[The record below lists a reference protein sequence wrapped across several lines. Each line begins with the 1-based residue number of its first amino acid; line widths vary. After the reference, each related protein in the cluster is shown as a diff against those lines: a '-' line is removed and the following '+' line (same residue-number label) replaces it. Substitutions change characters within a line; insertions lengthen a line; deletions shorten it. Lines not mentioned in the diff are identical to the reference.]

1 MVVISDMRTFQD
13 PDYYKKHGNYHRK
26 VVVACVVWIVLG
38 IAVQGI
44 IIMRTYDRHTV
55 SMMSMDPATKRN
67 SQLLTE
73 AREKA
78 RKWGSFEEQRE
89 EMARR
94 WKEEQPRLHTP
105 GVKEGPGAEGERGQ

>member
-1 MVVISDMRTFQD
+1 M
-13 PDYYKKHGNYHRK
+13 
-26 VVVACVVWIVLG
+26 VWIVLG

-105 GVKEGPGAEGERGQ
+105 GVKEGPGPGAEGDRGQ